1 MALHLA
7 DERPAPGRGRG
18 ATRINLSQLGW
29 AHYWLLV
36 GFLAAGLAFFVMIL
50 LVHSPRG

>member
-1 MALHLA
+1 MAQHLA

-18 ATRINLSQLGW
+18 TRINLSQLGW

-36 GFLAAGLAFFVMIL
+36 GFLAAGLAFFVLIL
-50 LVHSPRG
+50 LVHPHRG